1 MIFALANREVW
12 AQTAGANGAEMA
24 EQGHVLLTSVAR
36 MGSTLALGRSVRDV
50 HVSLGEAQVLMR
62 ATRLCSGGVLMLILP
77 RDADIA
83 HVRERVQQYE
93 AQALPTRTVP

>member
-1 MIFALANREVW
+1 M
-12 AQTAGANGAEMA
+12 
-24 EQGHVLLTSVAR
+24 LLTSVAR

-83 HVRERVQQYE
+83 HVRKRVQQYE